1 MENLQQVDGCHASHL
16 AHAVSRGRFHREH
29 KPGPIEQNEYLLGK
43 NVRALCNRTG
53 DELYR
58 GTVTGLKLSAPRNPV
73 PGLCGYCGV
82 FAEIKVAEFRHHL
95 SRVEFVEIVG
105 SELREPIECNSGN
118 GGGGRLWVNEMGA
131 DSE

>member
-1 MENLQQVDGCHASHL
+1 MRTYRPSL
-16 AHAVSRGRFHREH
+16 
-29 KPGPIEQNEYLLGK
+29 IEQHEYLLGK

-53 DELYR
+53 EELYR
-58 GTVTGLKLSAPRNPV
+58 GTVTGLKLSTPRERI
-73 PGLCGYCGV
+73 PGLCGYCVV
-82 FAEIKVAEFRHHL
+82 FAEIEISRFKHHL